1 MIIDVDAHLTV
12 PKGTPFRFCITKSM
26 IREARRQIKA
36 NVPDRGAVCFLMLVN
51 GELKVLHQSTIKAI
65 ERFVMGCEK
74 ST

>member
-1 MIIDVDAHLTV
+1 MTVNIDEYWTAS
-12 PKGTPFRFCITKSM
+12 KGTPLRFCITKSM